1 MENSRPV
8 HRVDKQVYMDANEV
22 TVGNS
27 SSLLNRVGTAI
38 AIGMM

>member
-27 SSLLNRVGTAI
+27 SSL
-38 AIGMM
+38 